1 MFATLFF
8 SMSLAWQ
15 SGITS
20 DSRPLD
26 LVEMMY
32 EQQAREEA
40 LERGFQREADKTK
53 EHVFELRFNDVSKAL
68 ADLGET
74 WNRSHRIDRRKSE
87 RLRKAWRDLGK
98 TDAWF
103 DTSSHSK

>member
-32 EQQAREEA
+32 KQQAHEQA
-40 LERGFQREADKTK
+40 LERGSRREADTAR
-53 EHVFELRFNDVSKAL
+53 EHMFELRFNDVSKAL
-68 ADLGET
+68 ADFGET
-74 WNRSHRIDRRKSE
+74 WNHSHRIDKRKSD

>member
-20 DSRPLD
+20 ESRPLD
-26 LVEMMY
+26 LVELMY
-32 EQQAREEA
+32 EEQARENA
-40 LERGFQREADKTK
+40 LERGFQRQSDLMKQHT
-53 EHVFELRFNDVSKAL
+53 FELRFNDVAKAL
-68 ADLGET
+68 ADFGET
-74 WNRSHRIDRRKSE
+74 WNQSHRIDRRKSE

-103 DTSSHSK
+103 DTSSRSK